1 MLRRAPTACW
11 ETVGNKRET
20 SVESGGPENPK
31 HTARQS
37 ETSAGQVGDKCR
49 TMQFRAST
57 AYWETSGR
65 QLQNHGAQSTRS
77 ASHSGPGHL
86 QHTGRQVGD
95 KSRIRRS
102 KASTPFFESGEP
114 GTQLGESW
122 SSAEPGRGRQL
133 GDRCRLLK
141 APTARETSVD
151 SCGPEHPQRT
161 SRQWESSGGQPGDK
175 CGRKGGDKCRI
186 TCGPEHPQSQ
196 KQVGDKRGTNAEP
209 CGPKHPQTSAIQ
221 VQNYAAQS
229 THGVLRDSGG
239 LVGDKENKFRFR
251 WPRPPWAYMGE
262 KCRFMRLKAP
272 TAHCETGGEKW

>member
-1 MLRRAPTACW
+1 M
-11 ETVGNKRET
+11 
-20 SVESGGPENPK
+20 
-31 HTARQS
+31 
-37 ETSAGQVGDKCR
+37 
-49 TMQFRAST
+49 
-57 AYWETSGR
+57 
-65 QLQNHGAQSTRS
+65 
-77 ASHSGPGHL
+77 
-86 QHTGRQVGD
+86 
-95 KSRIRRS
+95 
-102 KASTPFFESGEP
+102 
-114 GTQLGESW
+114 
-122 SSAEPGRGRQL
+122 
-133 GDRCRLLK
+133 LK

-239 LVGDKENKFRFR
+239 QVGDKWETRETSLDSGGPDHLERIWERSAGSCGSKHPQHTARQVERNGRSG
-251 WPRPPWAYMGE
+251 GE
-262 KCRFMRLKAP
+262 KCGTMQPRASIAYLLLGDS
-272 TAHCETGGEKW
+272 ETQVGDKCRITRPRSPIAS